1 MISTATSNNWRSLIK
16 GLWRAPDKP
25 YHVYPSYLQ
34 SLEGKNY
41 IAESKYDGFRA
52 VVMIDSKEI
61 LVYSRH
67 FKPIKVNP
75 KILKM
80 VKNLGLPS
88 GTAIDA
94 EWMGRRTI
102 HPECLYLLDML
113 YYDWQWQGNKI
124 LSERLKFF
132 NELNFS
138 DLIMRPRSVSS
149 NFLEFFESQIGNPKT
164 SETEGVVLKSLDSK
178 LIGNPKSSHD
188 NPMWCKVKWRGGPDG
203 KQILYSK
210 RVSKIKAVITNE

>member
-1 MISTATSNNWRSLIK
+1 MISTTATNTWRNLIK

-25 YHVYPSYLQ
+25 YHVYPSYLET
-34 SLEGKNY
+34 LEGKSY
-41 IAESKYDGFRA
+41 VAESKYDGFRA
-52 VVMIDSKEI
+52 VVFIDSNEV

-80 VKNLGLPS
+80 CKNLGFPP

-94 EWMGRRTI
+94 EWMGRRTV

-124 LSERLKFF
+124 LSERLRFF
-132 NELNFS
+132 DNLKVS
-138 DLIMRPRSVSS
+138 DLILRPRSVTS
-149 NFLEFFESQIGNPKT
+149 NFLDFFESQIGDPKT
-164 SETEGVVLKSLDSK
+164 SETEGIVLKHLNSK
-178 LIGNPKSSHD
+178 LIGNPHASRD

-203 KQILYSK
+203 KQILYSSK
-210 RVSKIKAVITNE
+210 VSKA